1 MTCIIGRPGFVL
13 AQWVIITGICISV
26 CPCVAHH
33 WHLYALGLHIA
44 DICIYSVCPWVAHH
58 WHLINFLC
66 PWVAHHWHLYAPG
79 LHITDICIMCMPLV
93 CTLLTS
99 YVPGLHNHWHLYAP
113 GLHIT
118 DICMPLDCTI
128 SDSDICMPL
137 SCTVTDICIC
147 PWVAQ
152 SWTSWCPRVA
162 QSSALANFVQALV
175 DKNLYRTH
183 EFSGNQY

>member
-1 MTCIIGRPGFVL
+1 MCWPSESSSL
-13 AQWVIITGICISV
+13 ASV
-26 CPCVAHH
+26 
-33 WHLYALGLHIA
+33 
-44 DICIYSVCPWVAHH
+44 SV
-58 WHLINFLC
+58 
-66 PWVAHHWHLYAPG
+66 YAPV
-79 LHITDICIMCMPLV
+79 LHITDICMPLV

-99 YVPGLHNHWHLYAP
+99 VYIVYAPGLHITDILLTSYVP

-152 SWTSWCPRVA
+152 SWTSVGPRVAQSWTSVCPRVA